1 MFLDLDFLNDMSHL
15 ILLISLVV
23 SAGGTLAL
31 TYVSGKSV
39 KTDMSIKRNWLPALS
54 DTEPHRF
61 FIGGMDQLH
70 TWIIR
75 IMKMASSP
83 DDDGDRHPFS
93 YDSQAIKIRGG
104 HLCQTNHLSSRS
116 LNGQVYYF

>member
-15 ILLISLVV
+15 ILLVTLVV

-31 TYVSGKSV
+31 AYVSGKSV
-39 KTDMSIKRNWLPALS
+39 KMDMSIKRNWQPDISA
-54 DTEPHRF
+54 PKPCRY

-93 YDSQAIKIRGG
+93 YDTQAIKIRGG
-104 HLCQTNHLSSRS
+104 HLCQTIHLCSRS